1 MYAISIET
9 IDMLFKFVMIIFLIG
24 FTLVSLLGVS
34 VLRSFRD
41 LFFGSPKNRQRPSS
55 QSRQNNHTRNASSA
69 NRQQRSRKKI
79 ISADEG
85 EYIDY
90 EEIKD

>member
-1 MYAISIET
+1 
-9 IDMLFKFVMIIFLIG
+9 MLFKFFLIIFLIG

-41 LFFGSPKNRQRPSS
+41 LFFGNPKSRQRAASQNRQSNRTKSS
-55 QSRQNNHTRNASSA
+55 SSRQQTN
-69 NRQQRSRKKI
+69 RKKI